1 MIERL
6 DAQVDAVNCAEDTF
20 FFFPQPNMCCRG
32 VFLATEQKH
41 LNLEKNLQALVQ
53 ILFICN
59 EFESSNF
66 AAASAIE
73 KFNSHR

>member
-6 DAQVDAVNCAEDTF
+6 DAQADAVNCAEDTF
-20 FFFPQPNMCCRG
+20 FFSLSQTCCRG
-32 VFLATEQKH
+32 VFLPTEQKH

-73 KFNSHR
+73 KFNSHQ